1 MLCCVFRCSLPVMK
15 LWERYEDCVF
25 KTGGRGGGGFEV
37 AARLPPTTSAAAPAT
52 ALGQRGGATHVIWCA
67 LCCGVCPALQV
78 LRRLLQDR
86 YEDYVSKTGGRGGP
100 VEAAAREA
108 VQAAFRHAA
117 ALNAHALV
125 AGLCTRTTE
134 LCS

>member
-1 MLCCVFRCSLPVMK
+1 MLCVLCCVGLRP
-15 LWERYEDCVF
+15 
-25 KTGGRGGGGFEV
+25 
-37 AARLPPTTSAAAPAT
+37 
-52 ALGQRGGATHVIWCA
+52 
-67 LCCGVCPALQV
+67 LQV

-125 AGLCTRTTE
+125 AGVCT
-134 LCS
+134 